1 MLFEPEVREDHGMID
16 VNGDLLGAA
25 LCCDVL
31 GTREWRTTTVARK
44 SDQIFCDQRH
54 RAARTL
60 LPRRVSR
67 RVDDDLTDNSPTRVM
82 RIAAGNE
89 EPRERLRHPQCVRL
103 GPVAVQVSQCR
114 RHAPAVLD
122 RSGDLARAQTR
133 LA

>member
-1 MLFEPEVREDHGMID
+1 MID
-16 VNGDLLGAA
+16 VNGNLLGAA

-31 GTREWRTTTVARK
+31 STREWRTTAVASK
-44 SDQIFCDQRH
+44 PDQIFCDQRH

-67 RVDDDLTDNSPTRVM
+67 RVDDNLSDNSPTRVM

-89 EPRERLRHPQCVRL
+89 EPRKRLRHPQCVRL
-103 GPVAVQVSQCR
+103 GSVAVQVAQCG
-114 RHAPAVLD
+114 RHASAVLD
-122 RSGDLARAQTR
+122 RSGDLVRAQPR